1 MAAGTHRLLREYSE
15 RWSFSPQSGNVERAR
30 QHRLEKL
37 ALPVQT
43 GRVYI
48 EKINGRSW
56 K

>member
-15 RWSFSPQSGNVERAR
+15 RWPFCPETSNAR

-37 ALPVQT
+37 ALPLQT

-48 EKINGRSW
+48 EKINGRSC

>member
-15 RWSFSPQSGNVERAR
+15 RWPFSPSPETSNAR

-37 ALPVQT
+37 ALPLQT

-48 EKINGRSW
+48 EKINGRSC